1 MLYFPSLNPDLI
13 MGKGKNMYSIF
24 KTVIFFLLIPLT
36 AQDTFSI
43 VAVDTLTG
51 EVGSAGASCISGS
64 IIISD
69 LYPGIGAIHT
79 QAYWTSTNQQNA
91 SNLMANGYSPD
102 EIIEWLVENDIQNNP
117 GIRQYGV
124 VDLIDGGRSAA
135 FTGENCSDYKNH
147 ITGDTY
153 AIQGNILLGQEI
165 LDDME
170 IAFLSTFG
178 TMDEKLLASMQAANV
193 PGADTRCMDYGI
205 PALSAFIRVAQ
216 PENTADSLYLQINV
230 NSVLIV
236 TSPIDSLYQLYWDWK
251 RTKYILGDIDY
262 NRLID
267 IRDILL
273 LADFIEGYMSPTAL
287 QIDPSDMNNNGEV
300 EISDLYV
307 LIYYLVGTVG

>member
-1 MLYFPSLNPDLI
+1 
-13 MGKGKNMYSIF
+13 MYRIF

-69 LYPGIGAIHT
+69 LHPGIGAIHT
-79 QAYWTSTNQQNA
+79 QAYWTATNQQNA

-102 EIIEWLVENDIQNNP
+102 EIIEWLVENDVQNNP

-170 IAFLSTFG
+170 IAFLSTYG

-216 PENTADSLYLQINV
+216 PENTADSLYLHINV

-287 QIDPSDMNNNGEV
+287 QINPSDMNNNGEV

>member
-1 MLYFPSLNPDLI
+1 
-13 MGKGKNMYSIF
+13 MYRIF

-43 VAVDTLTG
+43 VGVDTLTG

-69 LYPGIGAIHT
+69 LHPGIGAIHT
-79 QAYWTSTNQQNA
+79 QAYWTATNQQNA

-102 EIIEWLVENDIQNNP
+102 EIIEWLVENDVQNNP

-178 TMDEKLLASMQAANV
+178 TMDEKLLASLQAANV

-216 PENTADSLYLQINV
+216 PENTADSLYLHINV

-287 QIDPSDMNNNGEV
+287 QINPSDMNNNGEV

>member
-1 MLYFPSLNPDLI
+1 
-13 MGKGKNMYSIF
+13 MYRIF

-79 QAYWTSTNQQNA
+79 QAYWTATNQQNA

-216 PENTADSLYLQINV
+216 PENTADSLYLHINV

-287 QIDPSDMNNNGEV
+287 QINPSDMNNNGEV

>member
-1 MLYFPSLNPDLI
+1 
-13 MGKGKNMYSIF
+13 MYRIF

-69 LYPGIGAIHT
+69 LHPGIGAIHT
-79 QAYWTSTNQQNA
+79 QAYWTATNQQNA

-178 TMDEKLLASMQAANV
+178 TMDEKLLASLQAANV

-216 PENTADSLYLQINV
+216 PENTADSLYLHINV

-287 QIDPSDMNNNGEV
+287 QINPSDMNNNGEV

>member
-1 MLYFPSLNPDLI
+1 
-13 MGKGKNMYSIF
+13 MYRIF

-69 LYPGIGAIHT
+69 LHPGIGAIHT
-79 QAYWTSTNQQNA
+79 QAYWTATNQQNA

-178 TMDEKLLASMQAANV
+178 TMDEKLLASLQAANV

-216 PENTADSLYLQINV
+216 PENTADSLYLHINV

-251 RTKYILGDIDY
+251 RTKYILADIDY

-287 QIDPSDMNNNGEV
+287 QINPSDMNNNGEV

>member
-1 MLYFPSLNPDLI
+1 
-13 MGKGKNMYSIF
+13 MYRIF

-69 LYPGIGAIHT
+69 LHPGIGAIHT

-102 EIIEWLVENDIQNNP
+102 EIIEWLVENDVQNNP

-178 TMDEKLLASMQAANV
+178 TMDEKLLASLQAANV

-216 PENTADSLYLQINV
+216 PENTADSLYLHINV

-287 QIDPSDMNNNGEV
+287 QINPSDMNNNGEV

>member
-1 MLYFPSLNPDLI
+1 M
-13 MGKGKNMYSIF
+13 
-24 KTVIFFLLIPLT
+24 
-36 AQDTFSI
+36 
-43 VAVDTLTG
+43 
-51 EVGSAGASCISGS
+51 
-64 IIISD
+64 
-69 LYPGIGAIHT
+69 
-79 QAYWTSTNQQNA
+79 
-91 SNLMANGYSPD
+91 
-102 EIIEWLVENDIQNNP
+102 
-117 GIRQYGV
+117 
-124 VDLIDGGRSAA
+124 
-135 FTGENCSDYKNH
+135 
-147 ITGDTY
+147 
-153 AIQGNILLGQEI
+153 GQEI

-178 TMDEKLLASMQAANV
+178 TMDEKLLASLQAANV

-216 PENTADSLYLQINV
+216 PENTADSLYLHINV

-287 QIDPSDMNNNGEV
+287 QINPSDMNNNGEV

>member
-1 MLYFPSLNPDLI
+1 

-69 LYPGIGAIHT
+69 LHPGIGAIHT

-102 EIIEWLVENDIQNNP
+102 EIIEWLVENDVQNNP

-216 PENTADSLYLQINV
+216 PENTADSLYLHINV

-287 QIDPSDMNNNGEV
+287 QINPSDMNNNGEV